1 MTDSTPSAQQARAAK
16 NPPKGRGKQATPA
29 PQDGNFANMSQPQ
42 NTAPLGT
49 GNAWPVGMTP
59 PSSQVPQIF
68 NTTPNTQTPYQGQ
81 QQTMGST
88 SGSRKRSADQL
99 LDSPVTKSRKTT
111 AGSAAPAS
119 APSNGSHRVN
129 DVTTPVPV
137 EMGSGGMRKV
147 GGLWMPALPE
157 PEPAPSND
165 VVQKSGQST
174 TTTAPAPVQPT
185 QSNARN
191 APKSGRSSA
200 STASAAKPRARK
212 APAKKSAALNM
223 PRAPT
228 AQSNRANNG
237 MSQAAGGMTG
247 FDQPQQYS
255 NHGMSQAAGGMAAS
269 SQPQQYLNQ
278 MAPQAQMGPQAQ
290 MTLQAQM
297 SSQAQLEPAVGAPY
311 NDYLEHSNRMFAPN
325 PQVHAAQGQG
335 VSGYDGQPIQD
346 SRATVTVPSL
356 SPLPDQTFPEPQH
369 IEHYST
375 IYLTCAGCSIAK
387 QDNSPFWMCQDCTPT
402 VAARQA
408 RQREY
413 QAMKVALQR
422 EKNQRIILQHQA
434 DKGRDDV
441 VTLRVQFTNAEK
453 AFKKQLAEKDQRIAE
468 LETQFHETAKSH
480 NDLYNRCKWQE
491 HMLIQSKQKENAA
504 QQAGGDFAM
513 SGAETASSQQRIRA
527 GVDAIIKNGQMPRD
541 GHVPMNNQGHSNGQL
556 PLNNQ
561 AHFNGQI
568 PLNNQV
574 HGQIQMKNQVHSNG
588 QSSLHP
594 AIRAMT
600 PSGHSMH
607 SAMSPNPNLNGMA
620 GSQMSSPHP
629 TQHGE
634 AILGLPGAFNQGN
647 GNLYAQNQGVSPHL
661 NQGTFGPSHGNSRAP
676 RQATDAHRM
685 NQHSMNQHSMNQH
698 SMNQGLS
705 PGRMHGQLSNE
716 ASMNQRPSPGP
727 GMHGNRATP
736 SRVNNGTPA
745 SQGISPSQMHGR
757 ANNGTPAN
765 QGMPT
770 APMHRRSNSG
780 TPASQGMSPAQMQGR
795 TSSGTPANQGMSP
808 AQMQGRTS
816 SGTPANQGM
825 SPAQMQGRA
834 NNGTPV
840 NQIMSPAPT
849 HSRTSSGTLTNH
861 TVSPNGSGNMNGN
874 VQASGRSNNGSS
886 PTNQGM
892 SSGQDPNTWAMN
904 NTYTHPQ
911 NVGYQQNAH
920 VRNTSQ
926 GQNEFMMNNN
936 TMPQTQTHNGFAVN
950 HTSGSGLMA
959 NNNGQ
964 GQAPTGFFMNQGA
977 GNDLMT
983 NNNGQGQAPIN
994 FPMNQS
1000 ADTDFTTTNTDAGEL
1015 DAEYDDD
1022 DDPLFNAA
1030 LLDDVN
1036 TLQVPGEDMDGH
1048 AGNSSEGSMHGT
1060 PFAGSE
1066 YPDPTGI

>member
-1 MTDSTPSAQQARAAK
+1 MTDSNPFAQQAGPAK
-16 NPPKGRGKQATPA
+16 NLPKGRGRGKQATPA

-68 NTTPNTQTPYQGQ
+68 NTSPNTQTPYQGQ
-81 QQTMGST
+81 QQAMGST

-99 LDSPVTKSRKTT
+99 LDSPVTKSRKTV
-111 AGSAAPAS
+111 AGSSAPAS

-137 EMGSGGMRKV
+137 ETGPGGMRKV

-157 PEPAPSND
+157 PEPAPSSD

-174 TTTAPAPVQPT
+174 TSTATATALVQPAH
-185 QSNARN
+185 SNARN

-212 APAKKSAALNM
+212 APAKNSAGLNM
-223 PRAPT
+223 PTAPT
-228 AQSNRANNG
+228 AQPSRSNNG
-237 MSQAAGGMTG
+237 MSQAAGGM
-247 FDQPQQYS
+247 
-255 NHGMSQAAGGMAAS
+255 AGS
-269 SQPQQYLNQ
+269 SQPQQYSNQ

-290 MTLQAQM
+290 MA
-297 SSQAQLEPAVGAPY
+297 PPVGAPY
-311 NDYLEHSNRMFAPN
+311 NDYLKHSNRMFSPN

-335 VSGYDGQPIQD
+335 FSGYDGQPIQD

-356 SPLPDQTFPEPQH
+356 SPPPDQTFPEPQH

-375 IYLTCAGCSIAK
+375 IYLTCAGCAFAK

-402 VAARQA
+402 AAARQA

-413 QAMKVALQR
+413 QARKEALQR
-422 EKNQRIILQHQA
+422 EKNQRMFLQHHA

-441 VTLRVQFTNAEK
+441 NTLRDQFANAEK

-468 LETQFHETAKSH
+468 LETQFHDTMKSY
-480 NDLYNRCKWQE
+480 NDLYNRCKWQQQVII
-491 HMLIQSKQKENAA
+491 MSSQKENVA

-513 SGAETASSQQRIRA
+513 SGAETASTQQRIRA

-541 GHVPMNNQGHSNGQL
+541 GQVPMNSQVHANHQVPMNNQRHSNGQL

-568 PLNNQV
+568 PLNNQA
-574 HGQIQMKNQVHSNG
+574 HGQIPMKNEVHSNS

-600 PSGHSMH
+600 PSGHSMN

-620 GSQMSSPHP
+620 GSQMSSPRP
-629 TQHGE
+629 TQHGQ

-647 GNLYAQNQGVSPHL
+647 NNLYPQNQGLSPHP
-661 NQGTFGPSHGNSRAP
+661 NQGTFAPSNARAP

-685 NQHSMNQHSMNQH
+685 NQQHPMNQQH

-705 PGRMHGQLSNE
+705 PGRMHSQLGNE

-736 SRVNNGTPA
+736 SRANNGTPA
-745 SQGISPSQMHGR
+745 NQGMSPSQMHGR
-757 ANNGTPAN
+757 ANNGTPVN

-770 APMHRRSNSG
+770 APMHSRSNSG
-780 TPASQGMSPAQMQGR
+780 TPASQGMSPAQMPGR
-795 TSSGTPANQGMSP
+795 ANNGTPASQGMP
-808 AQMQGRTS
+808 T
-816 SGTPANQGM
+816 
-825 SPAQMQGRA
+825 AQMQGRA

-840 NQIMSPAPT
+840 NQGMSPAPT
-849 HSRTSSGTLTNH
+849 HSRTSSGTPSSH
-861 TVSPNGSGNMNGN
+861 TVSPNGGGKMHGN
-874 VQASGRSNNGSS
+874 VQASGRTNNGSS
-886 PTNQGM
+886 PMNQGM
-892 SSGQDPNTWAMN
+892 SSVQDPNTLAMSQTWN
-904 NTYTHPQ
+904 PPQ
-911 NVGYQQNAH
+911 NHGYQQNSH

-926 GQNEFMMNNN
+926 GRNEFMMNNN
-936 TMPQTQTHNGFAVN
+936 MPPQTQTHNGFAVN
-950 HTSGSGLMA
+950 HTPGSDLMA

-964 GQAPTGFFMNQGA
+964 GQAS
-977 GNDLMT
+977 
-983 NNNGQGQAPIN
+983 NNV
-994 FPMNQS
+994 PMNQS
-1000 ADTDFTTTNTDAGEL
+1000 ADTDFTTTNTDAGEF
-1015 DAEYDDD
+1015 DADFD
-1022 DDPLFNAA
+1022 DDPLFNPA
-1030 LLDDVN
+1030 LLDDDD
-1036 TLQVPGEDMDGH
+1036 TLQVPGEDMDCH
-1048 AGNSSEGSMHGT
+1048 AGNSSEGSTHGT
-1060 PFAGSE
+1060 PFMGSE
-1066 YPDPTGI
+1066 YPDPTGIQDQIL